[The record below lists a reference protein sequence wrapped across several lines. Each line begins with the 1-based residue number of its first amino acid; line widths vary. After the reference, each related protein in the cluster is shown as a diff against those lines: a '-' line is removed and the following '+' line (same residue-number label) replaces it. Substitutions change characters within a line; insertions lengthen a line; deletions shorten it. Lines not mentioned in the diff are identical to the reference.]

1 MIFTNRQHA
10 GLLLAEKLAGYRE
23 KSAIVVGLARGGVQ
37 VAGSVSS
44 ALSLPLDVLVVKK
57 IPSPYQAEYAIGAL
71 APNNVS
77 IIHWP
82 SAHRI
87 GVDEAYIKEVISR
100 QQAEIRK
107 KQALYRKGRKPF
119 NVAGKVIILV
129 DDGAATG
136 ATLEA
141 AVKWLKKK
149 KAGKIVL
156 AIPVASVEAIRS
168 LKPETEEMVVLE
180 TPDEMGAV
188 GQFYRSFTQVGDS
201 EVVEALI

>member
-10 GLLLAEKLAGYRE
+10 GRLLAEKLAGYRG
-23 KSAIVVGLARGGVQ
+23 KSAIIVGLARGGVQ

-44 ALSLPLDVLVVKK
+44 ALSLPLDVVVVKK
-57 IPSPYQAEYAIGAL
+57 IPSPYQPEYAIGAL
-71 APNNVS
+71 APDNIKV
-77 IIHWP
+77 IHWP
-82 SAHRI
+82 EAHRV
-87 GVDEAYIKEVISR
+87 GADEAYIKEVIS
-100 QQAEIRK
+100 QKQAEIRK

-119 NVAGKVIILV
+119 NIAGKAIILV

-156 AIPVASVEAIRS
+156 AIPVASSEAIRS

-188 GQFYRSFTQVGDS
+188 GQFYRTFTQVDDS
-201 EVVEALI
+201 EVVKALI